1 MTADKLSKTHPTE
14 HLADVWLD
22 WVQRHY
28 TVTRIELSQVRD
40 GWQATAHLDTTR
52 EDTDHG

>member
-1 MTADKLSKTHPTE
+1 MTTQNPHTLMKVHPTE

-28 TVTRIELSQVRD
+28 TVTRIELTQVSG
-40 GWQATAHLDTTR
+40 GWQATAHLDPV
-52 EDTDHG
+52 EHH